1 MTAFQ
6 YGFPLNITRVSITIS
21 EVKSGIKRLQRGQ
34 ISSLFYYPPYAIFI
48 MELTSKDGNMVVDFY
63 PIKDLDNNLINNRML
78 KVLSFRGDMQK
89 KMIISKDEFYYQVRE
104 YILYNKYRVT
114 SEYMPA
120 QYHTE
125 EVIA

>member
-1 MTAFQ
+1 
-6 YGFPLNITRVSITIS
+6 
-21 EVKSGIKRLQRGQ
+21 
-34 ISSLFYYPPYAIFI
+34 

-78 KVLSFRGDMQK
+78 KVLSFRGDTQK

-104 YILYNKYRVT
+104 YILYNKYKVT

-120 QYHTE
+120 QYYSE